1 MGACLTPPSD
11 HGGDPS
17 KKIPTLE
24 RHPRPSYGG
33 LPLHTRIRRIGQRTV
48 IYASL
53 RQELM
58 KQMFDEKVGTDDS
71 VNYDVDL
78 GIQRFAMVSNTG
90 EVTAKAHL
98 LASIAA
104 QPPTILWAY
113 APLLASHGAA
123 VERAQKVRDYGLA
136 HNEDELSSEEVAY
149 TFPADADQGDV
160 IANVA
165 HDIGSLALTVFGTD
179 YYYYSAPIG
188 GGSRMVLLLES
199 LSEPVP
205 PITLNELYA
214 RLPRYLQQVDDIP
227 WSLEGFVELMPGWSL
242 ELNNDADAHHAR
254 ITDDAGRS
262 IRVTY
267 QLDQYDR
274 LTRLEMG
281 IDD

>member
-1 MGACLTPPSD
+1 MPANVQYQWLRDGRPISGQTGATYRLTAND
-11 HGGDPS
+11 AGH
-17 KKIPTLE
+17 KITVRATYKDNAGHDENISSTPTAE
-24 RHPRPSYGG
+24 
-33 LPLHTRIRRIGQRTV
+33 
-48 IYASL
+48 
-53 RQELM
+53 
-58 KQMFDEKVGTDDS
+58 
-71 VNYDVDL
+71 
-78 GIQRFAMVSNTG
+78 
-90 EVTAKAHL
+90 
-98 LASIAA
+98 IAA

-113 APLLASHGAA
+113 AELLASHGAA

-149 TFPADADQGDV
+149 TFPAGADQGDV

-188 GGSRMVLLLES
+188 GGSRMVLLLEN
-199 LSEPVP
+199 LSEPMP

-242 ELNNDADAHHAR
+242 ELNDDADAHHAR
-254 ITDDAGRS
+254 ITDDTGRS

-281 IDD
+281 LDD

>member
-1 MGACLTPPSD
+1 M
-11 HGGDPS
+11 
-17 KKIPTLE
+17 
-24 RHPRPSYGG
+24 
-33 LPLHTRIRRIGQRTV
+33 
-48 IYASL
+48 
-53 RQELM
+53 
-58 KQMFDEKVGTDDS
+58 
-71 VNYDVDL
+71 
-78 GIQRFAMVSNTG
+78 
-90 EVTAKAHL
+90 
-98 LASIAA
+98 
-104 QPPTILWAY
+104 
-113 APLLASHGAA
+113 
-123 VERAQKVRDYGLA
+123 
-136 HNEDELSSEEVAY
+136 
-149 TFPADADQGDV
+149 

-188 GGSRMVLLLES
+188 GGSRMVLLLEN

-254 ITDDAGRS
+254 ITDDTGRS

-281 IDD
+281 LDD

>member
-1 MGACLTPPSD
+1 M
-11 HGGDPS
+11 
-17 KKIPTLE
+17 
-24 RHPRPSYGG
+24 
-33 LPLHTRIRRIGQRTV
+33 
-48 IYASL
+48 
-53 RQELM
+53 
-58 KQMFDEKVGTDDS
+58 
-71 VNYDVDL
+71 
-78 GIQRFAMVSNTG
+78 
-90 EVTAKAHL
+90 
-98 LASIAA
+98 
-104 QPPTILWAY
+104 LWAY
-113 APLLASHGAA
+113 AELLASHGAA
-123 VERAQKVRDYGLA
+123 VERAQKVREYGLA

-149 TFPADADQGDV
+149 TFPAGADQGDV

-188 GGSRMVLLLES
+188 GGSRMVLLLEN

-281 IDD
+281 LDD

>member
-1 MGACLTPPSD
+1 MSIFYRRLSN
-11 HGGDPS
+11 
-17 KKIPTLE
+17 PTVRSGWRSQQE
-24 RHPRPSYGG
+24 NPYTGKASQTIVWRFT
-33 LPLHTRIRRIGQRTV
+33 LHTRIRRIGQRTV

-113 APLLASHGAA
+113 AELLASHGAA

-149 TFPADADQGDV
+149 TFPTGADQGDV

-179 YYYYSAPIG
+179 YYYYSVPTG
-188 GGSRMVLLLES
+188 GGSRMVLLLEN
-199 LSEPVP
+199 LS
-205 PITLNELYA
+205 A

-242 ELNNDADAHHAR
+242 ELNDDADAHHAR
-254 ITDDAGRS
+254 ITDDTGRS

-281 IDD
+281 LDD